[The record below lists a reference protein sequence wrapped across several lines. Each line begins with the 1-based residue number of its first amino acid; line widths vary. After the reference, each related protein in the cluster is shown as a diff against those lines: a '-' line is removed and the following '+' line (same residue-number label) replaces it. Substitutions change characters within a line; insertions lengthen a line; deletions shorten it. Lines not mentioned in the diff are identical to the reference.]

1 MARVADGG
9 SLTTYSQGPVT
20 AALAALTV
28 RDVLRDLGVAGLVA
42 LMVVESVFPPIPSE
56 VVLPL
61 AGYLVS
67 TGELSFPV
75 VLAAATLG
83 SVIGA
88 QILYEL
94 ARHGGRPFVQR
105 WGLRVHV
112 GPEEL
117 VRAERWFERRG
128 PLIVLAGRCIPGARS
143 LVSLPAGLLK
153 MPRWLY
159 LALTV
164 AGSLAW
170 NAVLIGAGWL
180 LGEEWEQVSDVVA
193 RLSTP
198 LLGALLMVVAV
209 VAVLWWRRRRAAH
222 ADRTP

>member
-1 MARVADGG
+1 M
-9 SLTTYSQGPVT
+9 PV

-28 RDVLRDLGVAGLVA
+28 RDVLRDLGYAGLVA

-61 AGYLVS
+61 AGYLVAN
-67 TGELSFPV
+67 GELSFPI
-75 VLAAATLG
+75 VLATATLG
-83 SVIGA
+83 SLIGA

-94 ARHGGRPFVQR
+94 ARHGGRPFVRR

-117 VRAERWFERRG
+117 ERAEQWFERRG
-128 PLIVLAGRCIPGARS
+128 PLIVLVGRCIPGARS

-159 LALTV
+159 LALTL
-164 AGSLAW
+164 AGSLVW
-170 NAVLIGAGWL
+170 NAVLIGAGFL
-180 LGEEWEQVSDVVA
+180 LGEEWERVADVIGPIGK
-193 RLSTP
+193 P
-198 LLGALLMVVAV
+198 LLGALLLIVSVA
-209 VAVLWWRRRRAAH
+209 AVLWVRRRRAAH
-222 ADRTP
+222 AERGP